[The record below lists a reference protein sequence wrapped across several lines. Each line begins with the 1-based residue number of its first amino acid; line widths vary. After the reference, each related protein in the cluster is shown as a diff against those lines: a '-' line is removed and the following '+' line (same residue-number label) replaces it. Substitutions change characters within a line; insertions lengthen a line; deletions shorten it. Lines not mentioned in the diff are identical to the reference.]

1 MRKIRRLIHSIK
13 QKKSFPAFLISF
25 SLVSLLFLIGSLYP
39 LTVRD
44 DIALLLNSVQQFV
57 RGETPFL
64 NFVTIPSATDLAQD
78 KNTWLV
84 WYPPGITMLLYPLH
98 ALGIPLGISSKLTA
112 YFFYLSGCFG
122 WITLASRVGI
132 DRISLSIFACI
143 LPLYSTVSGI
153 GGATELINGEVFPF
167 GIMPWLFLYV
177 LYITDLLNISATN
190 QKTKVINLSII
201 SFLLGWIYWLKYS
214 AFIVAF
220 CLFLYLQYHW
230 LIKYKQKNR
239 LRKKIIGTFLS
250 VLLFLTPYLLL
261 GQINFIFA
269 QSYDYINQAT
279 SSAEF
284 AHYYDPTNHGIFL
297 LIALIGTAGLSLFQA
312 SQLFTHLIYFN
323 TSFNPFIDLS
333 FNEKGIPLSLI
344 GIPGTLLIIWLVLR
358 ARKIIDTKFIVFACW
373 TGFFPLFILAY
384 LAQKL
389 NYNYLIYNTRHASSS
404 FLLLE
409 AIVVASLWNLLT
421 QTFKKQ
427 KNYQTIQ
434 KKVIVLIAIS
444 FLVILPNLF
453 HISFFL
459 KDKVI
464 ERLSTFPYI
473 STENK
478 LYVPILSKTNL
489 NPIVSQVHSAIV
501 SPQDIIVL
509 AIDESTN
516 FEAWLEM
523 KQRTIPLLRSP
534 GYFFHSYGDI
544 LSIYSNQPFLSS
556 QNLRVILVVSLSIE
570 NDPQRFLKLKERFPQ
585 TLTWNKL
592 DIESDRDANVSIYFS
607 DINID

>member
-1 MRKIRRLIHSIK
+1 MRNLIISIK

-39 LTVRD
+39 LTVKD

-57 RGETPFL
+57 RGEIPFL
-64 NFVTIPSATDLAQD
+64 NFVTIPNATDLSQD

-84 WYPPGITMLLYPLH
+84 WYPPGITILLYPLR
-98 ALGIPLGISSKLTA
+98 ALGIPLGISSKLTV

-190 QKTKVINLSII
+190 QKKKVINLSII

-220 CLFLYLQYHW
+220 CLFLYLQYYW
-230 LIKYKQKNR
+230 LIKYKQKTR
-239 LRKKIIGTFLS
+239 LREKITGTFLS

-261 GQINFIFA
+261 GKINFIFA

-279 SSAEF
+279 SSTEF

-333 FNEKGIPLSLI
+333 FNEKGIPLSII
-344 GIPGTLLIIWLVLR
+344 GIPGTLLIIWLVLK
-358 ARKIIDTKFIVFACW
+358 ARKIIDTQFIVFACW

-409 AIVVASLWNLLT
+409 AIVVASLWNLLA
-421 QTFKKQ
+421 QTFQKQ
-427 KNYQTIQ
+427 NYQTIQ
-434 KKVIVLIAIS
+434 KKVIVSIAIA

-464 ERLSTFPYI
+464 ERLSNFPYI
-473 STENK
+473 STENQ

-489 NPIVSQVHSAIV
+489 KSIVSQIHSVIT

-509 AIDESTN
+509 GIDENTN

-523 KQRTIPLLRSP
+523 KQRTIPLVRANGS
-534 GYFFHSYGDI
+534 FFHSYGDT
-544 LSIYSNQPFLSS
+544 LSIYSDRPFFSS
-556 QNLRVILVVSLSIE
+556 QNLRIILVVSPLIE
-570 NDPQRFLKLKERFPQ
+570 NNPQRFIKLKERFPQ
-585 TLTWNKL
+585 ALIWNKL
-592 DIESDRDANVSIYFS
+592 DIESDQDTNVSIYFS
-607 DINID
+607 DLNID

>member
-1 MRKIRRLIHSIK
+1 MINFINSIK
-13 QKKSFPAFLISF
+13 QKKLFPAFCISF
-25 SLVSLLFLIGSLYP
+25 SLVSLLFFIGFLYP
-39 LTVRD
+39 LTVKD

-64 NFVTIPSATDLAQD
+64 HFVNLPNATDLAQNE
-78 KNTWLV
+78 NTWLV
-84 WYPPGITMLLYPLH
+84 WYPPGITVLLYPLH

-143 LPLYSTVSGI
+143 LPFYSTVLGI

-177 LYITDLLNISATN
+177 LFVTDLLNKSIIN
-190 QKTKVINLSII
+190 NKKKVTNLSLL
-201 SFLLGWIYWLKYS
+201 SFLLGLIYWLKYS

-220 CLFLYLQYHW
+220 CLFLYLHYHW
-230 LIKYKQKNR
+230 LIKYKQKTH
-239 LRKKIIGTFLS
+239 LREKIIGTFLS
-250 VLLFLTPYLLL
+250 VLLFLIPYLLL
-261 GQINFIFA
+261 GQINFIFS
-269 QSYDYINQAT
+269 QSYDYINQAA
-279 SSAEF
+279 SSTEF
-284 AHYYDPTNHGIFL
+284 SHYYDPTNHGIFL

-323 TSFNPFIDLS
+323 TSFNPFIDWS
-333 FNEKGIPLSLI
+333 FNEKGIPLSII
-344 GIPGTLLIIWLVLR
+344 GVLGTLLIIWLVLR
-358 ARKIIDTKFIVFACW
+358 ARKIIDTKFLIFACW
-373 TGFFPLFILAY
+373 TGFSPLFVLAY

-404 FLLLE
+404 FLLIE
-409 AIVVASLWNLLT
+409 AVVVASLWNLLT
-421 QTFKKQ
+421 QTFQKQ
-427 KNYQTIQ
+427 NYQTIQ
-434 KKVIVLIAIS
+434 KKVIVLSIIS

-453 HISFFL
+453 HISFFF

-464 ERLSTFPYI
+464 ERLSGFPYI
-473 STENK
+473 PTENQ
-478 LYVPILSKTNL
+478 LYIPILSKTNL
-489 NPIVSQVHSAIV
+489 NPIVSKIHSVIT

-509 AIDESTN
+509 AIDENTN

-523 KQRTIPLLRSP
+523 KQHTIPLLRAD
-534 GYFFHSYGDI
+534 GAFFQSHGGK

-556 QNLRVILVVSLSIE
+556 QNLRVILVVSPLIE
-570 NDPQRFLKLKERFPQ
+570 NDPQRLLKLKERFPQ
-585 TLTWNKL
+585 ALTWNKL
-592 DIESDRDANVSIYFS
+592 DIANDLDASVSVYFS
-607 DINID
+607 DLNLD